1 MCFCISLHPSL
12 WCCSMT
18 VTFRWHPDEWAK
30 VTPAVAVNVV
40 PGHMNNYWQGRHSD
54 IQNGIHWKSF
64 DKIIDIYSIHEQWG
78 RSHKVKENP
87 SPLHYKMI
95 LFFRAISFAPLEKH
109 FKFKKTMLNILS
121 SICHR
126 MFPSLSAIRSRSSG
140 AKFREIF
147 IIFIISPFTELFD
160 FCDLPTRSSN
170 GGGKLTL
177 KLFSNNPFYPI
188 EDIFRGKT
196 SRKKQ
201 VFLCHN

>member
-1 MCFCISLHPSL
+1 MSNEEGVTKLKKIHPL
-12 WCCSMT
+12 
-18 VTFRWHPDEWAK
+18 
-30 VTPAVAVNVV
+30 
-40 PGHMNNYWQGRHSD
+40 
-54 IQNGIHWKSF
+54 
-64 DKIIDIYSIHEQWG
+64 
-78 RSHKVKENP
+78 
-87 SPLHYKMI
+87 YKMI
-95 LFFRAISFAPLEKH
+95 IFFRAISFAPLEKH

-126 MFPSLSAIRSRSSG
+126 MFPSLSAIRSRFSG

-170 GGGKLTL
+170 GGGGKLTL

-196 SRKKQ
+196 SRKKLNHKCFC
-201 VFLCHN
+201 VITKTL

>member
-1 MCFCISLHPSL
+1 M
-12 WCCSMT
+12 
-18 VTFRWHPDEWAK
+18 
-30 VTPAVAVNVV
+30 
-40 PGHMNNYWQGRHSD
+40 
-54 IQNGIHWKSF
+54 
-64 DKIIDIYSIHEQWG
+64 II
-78 RSHKVKENP
+78 
-87 SPLHYKMI
+87 
-95 LFFRAISFAPLEKH
+95 FFHAIISFAPLEKN
-109 FKFKKTMLNILS
+109 FKFKKTMLNISS

-170 GGGKLTL
+170 GDGGGKLTL

-196 SRKKQ
+196 SRKNLTTSTS
-201 VFLCHN
+201 VSVS

>member
-1 MCFCISLHPSL
+1 
-12 WCCSMT
+12 
-18 VTFRWHPDEWAK
+18 
-30 VTPAVAVNVV
+30 
-40 PGHMNNYWQGRHSD
+40 MNNYWQGGHSD
-54 IQNGIHWKSF
+54 ILTFKMEFIQNLLTR
-64 DKIIDIYSIHEQWG
+64 YSIHEQWG
-78 RSHKVKENP
+78 RSHNVKENP

-95 LFFRAISFAPLEKH
+95 ILFRAISFAPLEQH

-147 IIFIISPFTELFD
+147 IIFIISPFAELFD

-177 KLFSNNPFYPI
+177 KIFSNNPFYPI

-196 SRKKQ
+196 LRKKT
-201 VFLCHN
+201 